1 MFAELLA
8 ASALWVQSGALLV
21 SHNCFI
27 NFFKSS
33 NVKPNQFC
41 SAPAARQ
48 RHLKGIYELNYAFE
62 KDDILLEQKRTG
74 SQFHY
79 IAPLTL

>member
-1 MFAELLA
+1 MLSQTNFAVYQQHAKLFQQH
-8 ASALWVQSGALLV
+8 W
-21 SHNCFI
+21 
-27 NFFKSS
+27 
-33 NVKPNQFC
+33 
-41 SAPAARQ
+41 

-62 KDDILLEQKRTG
+62 KDDILLEQKCTG